1 MRTYFITILSFL
13 MLLACQNRQTD
24 AQNETLT
31 DTAALKPDTIDSV
44 ARIPGLSKQVLTAL
58 KNKDYE
64 SFAGFIHPAQGV
76 RFSPYGYVDTT
87 SAILFSVQGFLE
99 EVSKKPQT
107 KITWGQYDGT
117 GEPIVLTIDEYFKK
131 FVYDADFLN
140 APKNSLNE
148 MIGKGNSLNNLTAI
162 YKDSDFTE
170 HHFPGF
176 DQKYDG
182 MDWCSLR
189 LVFKNYNNKIYL
201 VGIVHDQ
208 WTI

>member
-13 MLLACQNRQTD
+13 MLLACQNRKT
-24 AQNETLT
+24 NEGSEALT
-31 DTAALKPDTIDSV
+31 DTIAQQPDTAGKGAQVLALDKQILAALKD
-44 ARIPGLSKQVLTAL
+44 
-58 KNKDYE
+58 KDYE
-64 SFAGFIHPAQGV
+64 SFSGFIHPVEGI

-182 MDWCSLR
+182 MDWRSLR
-189 LVFKNYNNKIYL
+189 LVFKNYNSKMYL

>member
-1 MRTYFITILSFL
+1 
-13 MLLACQNRQTD
+13 MLLACQNRKT
-24 AQNETLT
+24 NEGSEALT
-31 DTAALKPDTIDSV
+31 DTIAQQPDTAGKGAQVLALD
-44 ARIPGLSKQVLTAL
+44 KQVLTAL

-76 RFSPYGYVDTT
+76 RFSPYSYVDTT

-107 KITWGQYDGT
+107 KIIWGQYDGT

-189 LVFKNYNNKIYL
+189 LVFKNYNSKMYL

>member
-1 MRTYFITILSFL
+1 
-13 MLLACQNRQTD
+13 MLLACQNRKT
-24 AQNETLT
+24 NEGSEALT
-31 DTAALKPDTIDSV
+31 DTIAQQPDT
-44 ARIPGLSKQVLTAL
+44 AGKGAQVLALDKQILAAL

-64 SFAGFIHPAQGV
+64 SFSGFIHPVEGI

-189 LVFKNYNNKIYL
+189 LVFKNYNSKIYL

>member
-1 MRTYFITILSFL
+1 
-13 MLLACQNRQTD
+13 MLLACQNRKT
-24 AQNETLT
+24 NEGSEALT
-31 DTAALKPDTIDSV
+31 DTIAQQPDT
-44 ARIPGLSKQVLTAL
+44 AGKGAQVLALDKQILAAL

-131 FVYDADFLN
+131 FVYNADFLN

-182 MDWCSLR
+182 MDWRSLR
-189 LVFKNYNNKIYL
+189 LVFKNYNSKMYL